1 MDEALK
7 RSESLHSRETESSET
22 TAAVDELSQHTEYSG
37 TADTS
42 QTSMTDWNSYS
53 YYAGYDNYDYSH
65 EWDYSQ
71 HYPTDE
77 SCSTKDPY
85 RDMVAS
91 NNETSSEEAPTS

>member
-22 TAAVDELSQHTEYSG
+22 SATVNELSQYAEYSD
-37 TADTS
+37 TADPS
-42 QTSMTDWNSYS
+42 EASVTDWKSYN

-77 SCSTKDPY
+77 FCSTKDPY